1 MMMGYGISQFET
13 PLIVRFF
20 IVVFVIIFI
29 LFLTVFVLVLVRGV
43 RQAHRNNQSPVLVIE
58 ALVVSKRQHISRTYE
73 HLSTSYYATFEAE
86 TGSHRFR
93 PAGRGRPRPPDLSG
107 HTLSWLSAALNC
119 CIFTASGPKN
129 YIRHL
134 LKLSLSLFTITL
146 PESAPKTLVIKRI
159 AYRPVLWYD

>member
-13 PLIVRFF
+13 PLIVRLF

-29 LFLTVFVLVLVRGV
+29 LFLTVFVLTLVRSV

-86 TGSHRFR
+86 TGSRMELELS
-93 PAGRGRPRPPDLSG
+93 ATDYGLLAEGDRGRLTFQGTRYLG
-107 HTLSWLSAALNC
+107 
-119 CIFTASGPKN
+119 FQ
-129 YIRHL
+129 R
-134 LKLSLSLFTITL
+134 
-146 PESAPKTLVIKRI
+146 R
-159 AYRPVLWYD
+159 

>member
-20 IVVFVIIFI
+20 IVVFVTIFI

-86 TGSHRFR
+86 TGSRMELELSATDFGLL
-93 PAGRGRPRPPDLSG
+93 AEGDRGRLTFQGTRYLG
-107 HTLSWLSAALNC
+107 
-119 CIFTASGPKN
+119 FQ
-129 YIRHL
+129 R
-134 LKLSLSLFTITL
+134 
-146 PESAPKTLVIKRI
+146 R
-159 AYRPVLWYD
+159 

>member
-13 PLIVRFF
+13 ALIVRFF

-86 TGSHRFR
+86 TGSRMELELSATDFGLL
-93 PAGRGRPRPPDLSG
+93 AEGDRGRLTFQGTRYLG
-107 HTLSWLSAALNC
+107 
-119 CIFTASGPKN
+119 FQ
-129 YIRHL
+129 R
-134 LKLSLSLFTITL
+134 
-146 PESAPKTLVIKRI
+146 R
-159 AYRPVLWYD
+159 

>member
-13 PLIVRFF
+13 PLIVRLF

-29 LFLTVFVLVLVRGV
+29 LFLTGFVLVLGRGV

-86 TGSHRFR
+86 TGSRMELELSATDFGLL
-93 PAGRGRPRPPDLSG
+93 AEGDRGRLTFQGTRYLG
-107 HTLSWLSAALNC
+107 
-119 CIFTASGPKN
+119 FQ
-129 YIRHL
+129 R
-134 LKLSLSLFTITL
+134 
-146 PESAPKTLVIKRI
+146 R
-159 AYRPVLWYD
+159 

>member
-86 TGSHRFR
+86 TGSRMELELSATDFGLL
-93 PAGRGRPRPPDLSG
+93 AEGDRGRLR
-107 HTLSWLSAALNC
+107 
-119 CIFTASGPKN
+119 
-129 YIRHL
+129 R
-134 LKLSLSLFTITL
+134 
-146 PESAPKTLVIKRI
+146 
-159 AYRPVLWYD
+159 

>member
-73 HLSTSYYATFEAE
+73 HLSTSSYATFEAE
-86 TGSHRFR
+86 TGSRMELELSATDFGLL
-93 PAGRGRPRPPDLSG
+93 AEGDRGRLTFQGTRYLG
-107 HTLSWLSAALNC
+107 
-119 CIFTASGPKN
+119 FQ
-129 YIRHL
+129 R
-134 LKLSLSLFTITL
+134 
-146 PESAPKTLVIKRI
+146 R
-159 AYRPVLWYD
+159 

>member
-86 TGSHRFR
+86 TGSRMELELSATDFGLL
-93 PAGRGRPRPPDLSG
+93 AEGDRGRLTFQGTR
-107 HTLSWLSAALNC
+107 
-119 CIFTASGPKN
+119 
-129 YIRHL
+129 
-134 LKLSLSLFTITL
+134 SLGFQ
-146 PESAPKTLVIKRI
+146 R
-159 AYRPVLWYD
+159 R

>member
-86 TGSHRFR
+86 TGSRMELELSATDFGLL
-93 PAGRGRPRPPDLSG
+93 AEGDRGRLTFQGTRYLG
-107 HTLSWLSAALNC
+107 
-119 CIFTASGPKN
+119 FQ
-129 YIRHL
+129 R
-134 LKLSLSLFTITL
+134 
-146 PESAPKTLVIKRI
+146 R
-159 AYRPVLWYD
+159 

>member
-73 HLSTSYYATFEAE
+73 HLSTSYYATFDAE
-86 TGSHRFR
+86 TGSRMELELSATDFGLL
-93 PAGRGRPRPPDLSG
+93 AEGDRGRLTFQGTRYLG
-107 HTLSWLSAALNC
+107 
-119 CIFTASGPKN
+119 FQ
-129 YIRHL
+129 R
-134 LKLSLSLFTITL
+134 
-146 PESAPKTLVIKRI
+146 R
-159 AYRPVLWYD
+159 

>member
-1 MMMGYGISQFET
+1 MCSSDLMMMGYGISHFET

-58 ALVVSKRQHISRTYE
+58 ALVVSKRQHISRTYD

-86 TGSHRFR
+86 TGSRMELELSATDFGLL
-93 PAGRGRPRPPDLSG
+93 AEGDRGRLTFQGTRYLG
-107 HTLSWLSAALNC
+107 
-119 CIFTASGPKN
+119 FQ
-129 YIRHL
+129 R
-134 LKLSLSLFTITL
+134 
-146 PESAPKTLVIKRI
+146 R
-159 AYRPVLWYD
+159 

>member
-13 PLIVRFF
+13 PLIVLFF

-86 TGSHRFR
+86 TGSRMELELSATDFGLL
-93 PAGRGRPRPPDLSG
+93 AEGDRGRLTFQGTRYLG
-107 HTLSWLSAALNC
+107 
-119 CIFTASGPKN
+119 FQ
-129 YIRHL
+129 R
-134 LKLSLSLFTITL
+134 
-146 PESAPKTLVIKRI
+146 R
-159 AYRPVLWYD
+159 

>member
-29 LFLTVFVLVLVRGV
+29 LFLTVFVLVLVLDV

-73 HLSTSYYATFEAE
+73 HLSTSDYATFEAE
-86 TGSHRFR
+86 TGSRMELELSATDFGLL
-93 PAGRGRPRPPDLSG
+93 AEGDRGRLTFQGTRYLG
-107 HTLSWLSAALNC
+107 
-119 CIFTASGPKN
+119 FQ
-129 YIRHL
+129 R
-134 LKLSLSLFTITL
+134 
-146 PESAPKTLVIKRI
+146 R
-159 AYRPVLWYD
+159 

>member
-58 ALVVSKRQHISRTYE
+58 ALVVSKRQHISRTYD

-86 TGSHRFR
+86 TGSRMELELSATDFGLL
-93 PAGRGRPRPPDLSG
+93 AEGDRGRLTFQGTRYLG
-107 HTLSWLSAALNC
+107 
-119 CIFTASGPKN
+119 FQ
-129 YIRHL
+129 R
-134 LKLSLSLFTITL
+134 
-146 PESAPKTLVIKRI
+146 R
-159 AYRPVLWYD
+159 

>member
-86 TGSHRFR
+86 TGSRMELELS
-93 PAGRGRPRPPDLSG
+93 ATDYGLLAEGDRGRLTFQGTRYLG
-107 HTLSWLSAALNC
+107 
-119 CIFTASGPKN
+119 FQ
-129 YIRHL
+129 R
-134 LKLSLSLFTITL
+134 
-146 PESAPKTLVIKRI
+146 R
-159 AYRPVLWYD
+159 